1 MSDLQQQEIEEE
13 MNTGLNIS
21 ASHMNGITQDRC
33 VSLAISVCQPGRF
46 VWVPLE
52 AEMKTLRQGVNI
64 KGFI

>member
-33 VSLAISVCQPGRF
+33 VSLAISVC
-46 VWVPLE
+46 
-52 AEMKTLRQGVNI
+52 
-64 KGFI
+64 